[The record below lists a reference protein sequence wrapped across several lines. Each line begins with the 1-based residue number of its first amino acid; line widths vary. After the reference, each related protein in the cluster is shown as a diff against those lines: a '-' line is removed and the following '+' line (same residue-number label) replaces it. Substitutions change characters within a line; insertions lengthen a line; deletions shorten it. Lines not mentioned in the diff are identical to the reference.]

1 MANVKQSFIS
11 YIIGRNT
18 YDEFKR
24 NAKII
29 ITVGTCVLAIVLLL
43 SFFFHWGIISSL
55 LNLVTGTSLLF
66 IAYVAAIIITLD
78 IEVEVDVDEPKR
90 SNRSEPKKKTKPTAF
105 KLTIVWGIML
115 IILGIGAIYFSNKYK
130 KNYAFECETFLV
142 DHQKRIYHF
151 DSDNDCE
158 VAAESES
165 LDKMKGYQISSSYS
179 LCEWC
184 EEWAEDGE
192 DYYGILRY
200 EKK

>member
-1 MANVKQSFIS
+1 MSIVKQSFIS

-29 ITVGTCVLAIVLLL
+29 IAIGTCILAIVILL
-43 SFFFHWGIISSL
+43 SFFFHWGVISSL

-66 IAYVAAIIITLD
+66 IVYIAALIILLD
-78 IEVEVDVDEPKR
+78 IEVDIEEPESYLSKAEKR
-90 SNRSEPKKKTKPTAF
+90 KKTTAYKF
-105 KLTIVWGIML
+105 TIAWGIVL
-115 IILGIGAIYFSNKYK
+115 IILGVCAIYFSNKYRK
-130 KNYAFECETFLV
+130 HYAFECETFLV
-142 DHQKRIYHF
+142 DHQRGIYHF

-158 VAAESES
+158 VADESES